1 MRGRCEVVQ
10 ALIRFRRKA
19 LEFECQGNVLACRV
33 QVRGRILCFQWIA
46 ANLLKPCSN
55 VSKANAE
62 QVKPKFSFG
71 LTSTLSRDA
80 KTRHNSP
87 LRDAG
92 ATAVISNN
100 YKFQFV
106 LTHSKA
112 L

>member
-1 MRGRCEVVQ
+1 MVQ
-10 ALIRFRRKA
+10 ALIRFRPRA
-19 LEFECQGNVLACRV
+19 LEFECQGTVLACRV

-71 LTSTLSRDA
+71 LTSTLSRET
-80 KTRHNSP
+80 KLKHNSP

-92 ATAVISNN
+92 PTAVVSNN
-100 YKFQFV
+100 YKFQFM